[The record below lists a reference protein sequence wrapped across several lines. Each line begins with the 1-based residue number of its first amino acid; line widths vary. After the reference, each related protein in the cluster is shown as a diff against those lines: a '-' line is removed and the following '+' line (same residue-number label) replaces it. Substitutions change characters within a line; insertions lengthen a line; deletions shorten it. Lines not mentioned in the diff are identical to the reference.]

1 MNKFAALPEHRSIEE
16 KAPVNRIL
24 TSGRALGE
32 VSEEEAGLSLFLELV
47 TQ

>member
-1 MNKFAALPEHRSIEE
+1 MNKFAVLPEHRSIGEN
-16 KAPVNRIL
+16 APVNRIL

-32 VSEEEAGLSLFLELV
+32 VSEGEAGLSLFLALV